1 MNLPSGFLDE
11 LRTRLSL
18 SRVVGR
24 KVVWDARKSNPG
36 KGDMW
41 APCPFHQEKTASF
54 HVDDRKGFYY
64 CFGCHA
70 KGDAISFVRE
80 TENVGFPEA
89 VEILAREAGMA
100 MPARDPGAVEAADR
114 RSTLAE
120 VMEQAVQVY
129 RLQLR
134 TGAAAEARAYLERRG
149 LSDAAIAR
157 WDIGFAP
164 DARQGLFRALT
175 AKGVAPDL
183 IAEAGLTAADDAGTP
198 YDRFRGRI
206 IFPIRDARGRAI
218 SLGGRA
224 MDPNA
229 RAKYL
234 NGPETPLFD
243 KGRSLFNL
251 GPARE
256 ASGKGKPLV
265 VAEGYMDVIALAE
278 AGFAAVAP
286 LGTAVT
292 EEQLALIWRIAD
304 EPIIALDG
312 DKAGIRAALRV
323 VDLALPLLEAGRGLR
338 FALLPEG
345 MDPDDLIRARGPAAM
360 QAVLDQAVP
369 MVRLLWQRETEGK
382 SFDSPERK
390 AALDKV
396 LRAATARIKD
406 DSLRAH
412 YGEDLR
418 RLRWELFGSPRGPAV
433 RRAPQGGLPAKG
445 SRLARAEGTEDSLRE
460 AAILAMLLM
469 NPALIPEF
477 ETEIERM
484 DCADAAHA
492 AIRAALLAATG
503 PRDVLA
509 VVTEQAGAATVQML
523 LAERHVAICPAV
535 LRPGDPVL
543 ARMCLAEEL
552 ARLKAHAGHR
562 AALAEALADIGGLA
576 DEWLTQRLSA
586 AAAGVDTTRP
596 RDAEDTREVV
606 VAPNGLALDRDERHL
621 LDRLLVDIDFGRT
634 GKRPRRPDND

>member
-1 MNLPSGFLDE
+1 MSLPPGFLDE

-18 SRVVGR
+18 SQVVGR
-24 KVVWDARKSNPG
+24 KVMWDARKSNPG

-41 APCPFHQEKTASF
+41 APCPFHQEKNASF

-89 VEILAREAGMA
+89 VEILAREAGMP
-100 MPARDPGAVEAADR
+100 MPARDPVAAQAADR
-114 RSTLAE
+114 RTLLSQ
-120 VMEQAVQVY
+120 VMEQAVQHY

-134 TGAAAEARAYLERRG
+134 TGAAADARTYLTRRG
-149 LSDAAIAR
+149 LDEAAQAR

-164 DARQGLFRALT
+164 DARQGLFKALT
-175 AKGVAPDL
+175 AKGIAPDL
-183 IAEAGLTAADDAGTP
+183 IAEAGLTAAEDGAAP

-206 IFPIRDARGRAI
+206 IFPIRDARGRAM

-251 GPARE
+251 GPAR
-256 ASGKGKPLV
+256 AAMARDKPLV

-292 EEQLALIWRIAD
+292 EDQLALIWRVCD
-304 EPIIALDG
+304 EPVIALDG

-323 VDLALPLLEAGRGLR
+323 VDLALPLLESGRGLR

-345 MDPDDLIRARGPAAM
+345 MDPDDLIRAKGPGAM
-360 QAVLDQAVP
+360 QQVLDGAVP
-369 MVRLLWQRETEGK
+369 MVRLLWQRETEGRD
-382 SFDSPERK
+382 FDSPERK
-390 AALDKV
+390 ATLDKT
-396 LRAATARIKD
+396 LRAAVARIRD
-406 DSLRAH
+406 DALRAH
-412 YGEDLR
+412 YAEDLR
-418 RLRWELFGSPRGPAV
+418 RLRWTLFGPQPRGTPP
-433 RRAPQGGLPAKG
+433 RRTTALPARD
-445 SRLARAEGTEDSLRE
+445 SRLARDVGQEDQLRQGVIL
-460 AAILAMLLM
+460 AILVR
-469 NPALIPEF
+469 NPALIIEF
-477 ETEIERM
+477 DAEIERM
-484 DCADAAHA
+484 DCADPAHTAIRDALLTADGADLPA
-492 AIRAALLAATG
+492 AIAARAGQAALD
-503 PRDVLA
+503 R
-509 VVTEQAGAATVQML
+509 L
-523 LAERHVAICPAV
+523 LAERHVAISPAV
-535 LRPGDPVL
+535 LRPGDADL
-543 ARMCLAEEL
+543 ARMSLAEEL
-552 ARLKAHAGHR
+552 ARLRARAGHR

-596 RDAEDTREVV
+596 READDTREVV
-606 VAPNGLALDRDERHL
+606 LAPNGLAMDRDERVTFDRI
-621 LDRLLVDIDFGRT
+621 LDDIGRGT
-634 GKRPRRPDND
+634 ASRRARRPGPD